1 MNKGILYATSAYLLW
16 GLLPIYW
23 KALHIVP
30 AAEILGHRMVWS
42 LFVVVVLLAW
52 KRHWGWV
59 KTAVSTPRI
68 LLSFIGSGL
77 LLGAN
82 WLTYIWAVNA
92 GFVVETSL
100 GYFVN
105 PLVNVVMGVLF
116 FRERLRVGQWTAV
129 FIAFVGVLFLTLGYG
144 QLPWIALTLALTFSF
159 YGVLRKKAPL
169 NSLEGLSLETAVL
182 FPFAFGY
189 LLYLQV
195 SGQAMFAHAGWVTT
209 LLLVL
214 AGAVT
219 AVPLLLFAAGARRIH
234 FSTVGLLQYI
244 APTMQFSLGVFLY
257 HEPFTT
263 QRLIGFSVIW
273 LALLLYSVDGVRN
286 GRKLRLQS
294 A

>member
-100 GYFVN
+100 GYFIN

>member
-1 MNKGILYATSAYLLW
+1 
-16 GLLPIYW
+16 
-23 KALHIVP
+23 
-30 AAEILGHRMVWS
+30 
-42 LFVVVVLLAW
+42 
-52 KRHWGWV
+52 
-59 KTAVSTPRI
+59 
-68 LLSFIGSGL
+68 
-77 LLGAN
+77 
-82 WLTYIWAVNA
+82 
-92 GFVVETSL
+92 VETSL

>member
-159 YGVLRKKAPL
+159 YGVMSKKAPL